1 MDRIDKELKDKLLSY
16 ERKPRPEAW
25 SELSARMNKKPKRI
39 IPLWSKYL
47 AACLCLIL
55 GCIGWLKM
63 GMKTQTPNSEG
74 IAAYKEN
81 HLIYSKEK
89 EPIVNK
95 LSEVN
100 ISGIVSKTITK
111 PKMVV
116 GEIIKEDSSTN
127 VIATILADTLVQ
139 KEKSIASINSNPEE
153 GVILV
158 NMVDEEEGQTDL
170 PVSESIPE
178 NVEKQRFIAKLW
190 KRVKKLKSGD
200 EIEWKSTYPGL
211 AKLLARADTKI
222 NNTRDLLIKREE

>member
-25 SELSARMNKKPKRI
+25 SELSARMNKKPKPI
-39 IPLWSKYL
+39 LPLWSKYL

-63 GMKTQTPNSEG
+63 GMKIQTLNSEG

-81 HLIYSKEK
+81 RLIYSKEK

-95 LSEVN
+95 LSEPN
-100 ISGIVSKTITK
+100 LSGTVPKTITK

-116 GEIIKEDSSTN
+116 EDLIKEDSSTN
-127 VIATILADTLVQ
+127 VITTIVADTLVQ
-139 KEKSIASINSNPEE
+139 KEQSIVSINSNPEE

-158 NMVDEEEGQTDL
+158 NMVDEEEDQTDL
-170 PVSESIPE
+170 PVLESTPE

-190 KRVKKLKSGD
+190 KRFKKLKSGE
-200 EIEWKSTYPGL
+200 EIEWKSAYPGL
-211 AKLLARADTKI
+211 AKLFARADTKI

>member
-25 SELSARMNKKPKRI
+25 SELSARMNKKPKPI
-39 IPLWSKYL
+39 LPLWSKYL

-63 GMKTQTPNSEG
+63 SMKTQKPNSEG

-89 EPIVNK
+89 EQSVNT
-95 LSEVN
+95 LNEPS
-100 ISGIVSKTITK
+100 ISGIVSKIITK

-116 GEIIKEDSSTN
+116 EDLIKEDSSTN
-127 VIATILADTLVQ
+127 IIATTFADTLLQ
-139 KEKSIASINSNPEE
+139 KDQRIASINPNPEE

-158 NMVDEEEGQTDL
+158 NMVEEEEVQTDL
-170 PVSESIPE
+170 PVLESIPE
-178 NVEKQRFIAKLW
+178 NVEKQRFMAKLW
-190 KRVKKLKSGD
+190 KRVKKLKSGE
-200 EIEWKSTYPGL
+200 EIEWKSAYPGL
-211 AKLLARADTKI
+211 VKLFARADTKI

>member
-16 ERKPRPEAW
+16 ERKPRPETW
-25 SELSARMNKKPKRI
+25 SELSARMNKKTKPI

-63 GMKTQTPNSEG
+63 GMKIQTLNSEG

-81 HLIYSKEK
+81 RLIYSKEK
-89 EPIVNK
+89 EPLVNQ
-95 LSEVN
+95 LSEPN
-100 ISGIVSKTITK
+100 LSGTVPKTITK
-111 PKMVV
+111 PNMVV
-116 GEIIKEDSSTN
+116 EDLIKEDSSTN
-127 VIATILADTLVQ
+127 VITTILADTLVQ
-139 KEKSIASINSNPEE
+139 KEQSIVSINSNPEE

>member
-63 GMKTQTPNSEG
+63 GMKIQTPNSEG

-89 EPIVNK
+89 EQSVNT
-95 LSEVN
+95 LNEPS
-100 ISGIVSKTITK
+100 ISGIVSKTRTK
-111 PKMVV
+111 PEMVV
-116 GEIIKEDSSTN
+116 GDIIKEDTSTN
-127 VIATILADTLVQ
+127 IIATTFADTLLQ
-139 KEKSIASINSNPEE
+139 KDQSITSINSNPEE

-158 NMVDEEEGQTDL
+158 NMIDEEEGQTDL

-178 NVEKQRFIAKLW
+178 NVETQRFIAKLW